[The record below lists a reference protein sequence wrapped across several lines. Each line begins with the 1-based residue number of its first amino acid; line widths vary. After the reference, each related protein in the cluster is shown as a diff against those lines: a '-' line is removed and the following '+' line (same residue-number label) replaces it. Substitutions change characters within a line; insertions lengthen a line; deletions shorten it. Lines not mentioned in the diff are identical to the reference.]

1 MNKNVEE
8 FEAFKR
14 GDIRMPSHLKVKK
27 EEKGKLYK
35 NKFIEFLSKAP
46 FGVPHTMWVIV
57 ALLFIWFSIAR
68 ADLSL
73 ITTVWVC
80 IAGALTWTFAEYV
93 IHRFMYHTETNSKN
107 VLDFQMGMHGYHHN
121 YPKDPERLAMPP
133 IPGLALGALFFG
145 FFYIIMGVYA
155 VAFFPG
161 FMLGYDAYITIH
173 YYQHRIK
180 SPKYK
185 PWKNLWQHHKA
196 HHYSNPY
203 SAFGVSTRLWDLIF
217 GTMPKASNKKR
228 QVEEKAA

>member
-8 FEAFKR
+8 YKAFRQGK
-14 GDIRMPSHLKVKK
+14 IRMPSHLKAQK
-27 EEKGKLYK
+27 EEKAILYK
-35 NKFIEFLSKAP
+35 NKLIEFISKAP
-46 FGVPHTMWVIV
+46 FGVPHIMWVIV
-57 ALLFIWFSIAR
+57 ALMFLGYAIFYTEISAINSI
-68 ADLSL
+68 L
-73 ITTVWVC
+73 ICV
-80 IAGALTWTFAEYV
+80 AGAFTWTFAEYV
-93 IHRFMYHTETNSKN
+93 IHRFLYHTETNSDGF
-107 VLDFQMGMHGYHHN
+107 LDFQMSMHGNHHH

-145 FFYIIMGVYA
+145 FFYLIMGIYA

-180 SPKYK
+180 SPNYK
-185 PWKNLWQHHKA
+185 PWKKLWQHHKA

-203 SAFGVSTRLWDLIF
+203 SAFGVSTRLWDVVF

-228 QVEEKAA
+228 HVEVKAA